1 MFSALVIEDDATLR
15 LIYRQ
20 VLAEMK
26 FEVHEAA
33 NGNDALQ
40 ILEIFTPHLVFVD
53 ILLPMVN
60 GEQVLKHIQET
71 EHLQNTYVAVVSA
84 QMQNQKLVEKYRIAE
99 FIQKPIRAQE
109 IRATA
114 KRVIDRWGGADAL

>member
-20 VLAEMK
+20 VLTAMQ
-26 FEVHEAA
+26 FDVHEAA
-33 NGNDALQ
+33 NGNEALQ
-40 ILEIFTPHLVFVD
+40 ILDMFAPHLVFVD

-60 GEQVLKHIQET
+60 GEQVLKHIQEA
-71 EHLQNTYVAVVSA
+71 EHLQNTYVVVVSA
-84 QMQNQKLVEKYRIAE
+84 QMQNQKLVNKYRIAE

-114 KRVIDRWGGADAL
+114 QRVIDLQS